1 MKAGQGP
8 VTHGQI
14 FNSINVN
21 AKGVYQMQLELRNA
35 MEAVILLYDVWNML
49 KCAFEL
55 QSLSHP
61 VSLTRW
67 YTQERDVV

>member
-1 MKAGQGP
+1 
-8 VTHGQI
+8 
-14 FNSINVN
+14 
-21 AKGVYQMQLELRNA
+21 MQLELRNA

-67 YTQERDVV
+67 YTQERDVVWVSHLLVYEAEFLKPVHLDVP